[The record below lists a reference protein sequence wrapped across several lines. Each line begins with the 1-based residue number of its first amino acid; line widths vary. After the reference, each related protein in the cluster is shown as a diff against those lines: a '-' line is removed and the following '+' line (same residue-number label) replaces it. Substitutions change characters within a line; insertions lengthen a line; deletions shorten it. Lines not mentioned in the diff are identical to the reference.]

1 MFLTTLL
8 SALPLLNP
16 ALPVQEPVTKTG
28 QKSSCSSQEPV
39 AKSNTT
45 RTKTGKIARNNTS
58 KTKRIY
64 GKTTVNRSVVNTQI
78 AGTTTQEPANTGK
91 TNKGKVNST
100 KKRSQNAL
108 RRVTRTATAPTTANT
123 AFDVS
128 GLSTVKTKGSP
139 AAQIGTGKVRIG
151 IEKARNNVNA
161 LNFIDTGIP
170 QNDGVMWTVDN
181 TTGNSSSWGT
191 QIPTP
196 VDSLANAGKTTKTKK
211 PAKKQKANKQ
221 VRKNRKR

>member
-28 QKSSCSSQEPV
+28 QKCSCSSQEPV

-45 RTKTGKIARNNTS
+45 RTKTGKTARTNAS

-64 GKTTVNRSVVNTQI
+64 GKTTVNRSAVNGRI
-78 AGTTTQEPANTGK
+78 AGTTTQEPASNGNAT
-91 TNKGKVNST
+91 KGKVNNT

-108 RRVTRTATAPTTANT
+108 RRVTRTATAPTVPNT
-123 AFDVS
+123 EFDIS

-139 AAQIGTGKVRIG
+139 KAQIGTGKVRVG

-170 QNDGVMWTVDN
+170 QTDGATWTIDN
-181 TTGNSSSWGT
+181 NNGNSSSWGT
-191 QIPTP
+191 LIPTP
-196 VDSLANAGKTTKTKK
+196 VDSLANAGKTTTTKK